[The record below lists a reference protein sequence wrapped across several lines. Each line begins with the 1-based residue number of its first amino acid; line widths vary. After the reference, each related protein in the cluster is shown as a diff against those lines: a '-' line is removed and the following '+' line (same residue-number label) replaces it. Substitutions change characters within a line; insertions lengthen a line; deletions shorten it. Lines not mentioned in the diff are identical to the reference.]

1 MATPDASLGINVA
14 FPEADFVNGI
24 RFAMQM
30 GRHPDPNRA
39 LYFIRKVPGVTY
51 FRDGVELVDVPD
63 LDRDGAPLDPTV
75 EVRRQADQIV
85 RVDYAVEVT
94 ETTRGFV
101 DTGVGIIKPT
111 KITITLLGPDYAQV
125 KDLRECS
132 YNGDRFIYSY
142 EPEADGLFE
151 VAIHQVVYVAKDDT

>member
-1 MATPDASLGINVA
+1 MVTPDASLGIEVT

-30 GRHPDPNRA
+30 GKHPDPERQV
-39 LYFIRKVPGVTY
+39 YFIRKVPGATY
-51 FRDGVELVDVPD
+51 WRNNVQLNSTPEV
-63 LDRDGAPLDPTV
+63 DRDGTPLDPTI
-75 EVRRQADQIV
+75 EVRRADDEIL

-94 ETTRGFV
+94 ETIKGYA

-125 KDLRECS
+125 KDCRECS
-132 YNGDRFIYSY
+132 YNGDRFVYSY

-151 VAIHQVVYVAKDDT
+151 VAIHQLVFIAKDDT